1 MGVPRR
7 DPPSGDDDTDVEV
20 HDVRG
25 VVVPG
30 PNFRPAS
37 LGCTPNV
44 TTLPSGSLLD
54 TCVGTFPERAGHR
67 LGTTAAQGWATAMSG
82 EFTARVRRNG
92 RGERSRAETFQV
104 SVTVLDA
111 DGASIVIHSSDV
123 A

>member
-1 MGVPRR
+1 
-7 DPPSGDDDTDVEV
+7 
-20 HDVRG
+20 
-25 VVVPG
+25 
-30 PNFRPAS
+30 
-37 LGCTPNV
+37 
-44 TTLPSGSLLD
+44 
-54 TCVGTFPERAGHR
+54 
-67 LGTTAAQGWATAMSG
+67 MSG